1 MVIHIAVN
9 SLAVHILHNQVRTS
23 VAESAAIEQT
33 CVIGMLKFSQ
43 NLSFP
48 SNSLF
53 QLRAAEGWNQLTGDE
68 FSVLIVAALGQIY
81 FSHAA
86 GAEYLADA
94 VRSNPRGVASRS
106 VVEQVDPV
114 LLRQKGKDF
123 LPQLLIVSA
132 DIR

>member
-9 SLAVHILHNQVRTS
+9 SLAVHILHNQVRTA

-33 CVIGMLKFSQ
+33 CDIGMPRVCQ
-43 NLSFP
+43 TLSFP
-48 SNSLF
+48 STSLF
-53 QLRAAEGWNQLTGDE
+53 ELRAAEGRNQLNGDE

-81 FSHAA
+81 GSQAA
-86 GAEYLADA
+86 GAEYLAEA